1 MRILITGS
9 NGFLGDTL
17 VKYIQEKYPPWKI
30 AGFDIVETGQENYDF
45 TKVNFNEKENWVPFF
60 KKINPDLIFHLIGLF
75 RGDNKLLYKTNT
87 LSFLNFI
94 EDLRIADVD
103 AKLLIVGSA
112 AQYGRI
118 NVEDNPIKET
128 HNTDPISIYGLT
140 KQHQEDIALLYNQNS
155 GLDVVCTRPSSYIGK
170 GLAESLFAGYLTRK
184 FQSDKNSVNIEV
196 SNRDDV
202 RDYIDVR
209 DVVRA
214 MVKLQSCNNSSGEI
228 VNISSG
234 NPVSNIELIQ
244 NFEDITEK
252 KAKINFTT
260 PEKKVLAIW
269 QDNSKIKELCDFT
282 TKYTIKDSIKWCF
295 SS

>member
-1 MRILITGS
+1 MISLKLILTKKRIGYLIS
-9 NGFLGDTL
+9 
-17 VKYIQEKYPPWKI
+17 
-30 AGFDIVETGQENYDF
+30 
-45 TKVNFNEKENWVPFF
+45 
-60 KKINPDLIFHLIGLF
+60 KKNNPDLIFHLIGLF
-75 RGDNKLLYKTNT
+75 RGDNKILYKTNAY
-87 LSFLNFI
+87 SFQNFI
-94 EDLRIADVD
+94 EDLRIADID

-118 NVEDNPIKET
+118 NVQDNPIKET
-128 HNTDPISIYGLT
+128 HKTNPDSIYGLT
-140 KQHQEDIALLYNQNS
+140 KQHQEDIALLYFQNY
-155 GLDVVCTRPSSYIGK
+155 GLDIVCTRPSSYFGK
-170 GLAESLFAGYLTRK
+170 GLSENLLAGYLTRK
-184 FQSDKNSVNIEV
+184 FQSDKNIINVEV
-196 SNRDDV
+196 SNREDI

-214 MVKLQSCNNSSGEI
+214 MVKLQTCSNSSGEI

-252 KAKINFTT
+252 RAKINFIK
-260 PEKKVLAIW
+260 PEKEVLAIW

-282 TKYTIKDSIKWCF
+282 PKYTIKDSIKWCF